1 MKKQTLK
8 TINID
13 LPEWMI
19 LLLDHEA
26 KQLGINRKA
35 TINMLLG
42 EILKSKRSENPLF
55 SDFGYLKAVEKSLT
69 EEWESE
75 EDEEAF
81 KDL

>member
-1 MKKQTLK
+1 MKKQPLK

-19 LLLDHEA
+19 LMLDHEA
-26 KQLGINRKA
+26 QQLGINRKA
-35 TINMLLG
+35 TINVLLG
-42 EILKSKRSENPLF
+42 GVLKARRSENPLLK
-55 SDFGYLKAVEKSLT
+55 DFGYLKAVEKSLT
-69 EEWESE
+69 EEWGSE

>member
-26 KQLGINRKA
+26 QQLGINRKA

-55 SDFGYLKAVEKSLT
+55 SDFGYFYRSIVKNGLKK
-69 EEWESE
+69 
-75 EDEEAF
+75 
-81 KDL
+81 